1 MMRQIGFFV
10 LTLVVLV
17 AAFIFLE
24 NSFSPPFQQC
34 VTQHSQIDIANP
46 AEKDPAGFGRTLTV
60 YVQCT
65 SEFID
70 ANDGVIIA
78 FATAIIAAFT
88 FTLWRATSEQGRL
101 TRMAIDDARKSNK
114 REMRAYLSVVVGGA
128 DYQDR
133 ETNFKFAGYPILK
146 NNGRTPAYKIRYW
159 SKAEIIP
166 DALIENYQFQIIP
179 TQELSQASIG
189 PGEDRI
195 LTCIVPEFVNYAEVS
210 DIKIGKGKAL
220 WVWGTL
226 HYEDAFGDS
235 HHVNFSQRLRWLING
250 QVFGTYGHR
259 FTDSD

>member
-1 MMRQIGFFV
+1 MLRQMGFFI

-17 AAFIFLE
+17 AAFVFLE
-24 NSFSPPFQQC
+24 NSFSPRFQQC
-34 VTQHSQIDIANP
+34 VSQHSQNDSANP
-46 AEKDPAGFGRTLTV
+46 AEKFPSGLGAELTA

-65 SEFID
+65 GDFID
-70 ANDGVIIA
+70 ANDGAITA
-78 FATAIIAAFT
+78 LATAIIAAFT
-88 FTLWRATSEQGRL
+88 FTLWRATSEQSRL
-101 TRMAIDDARKSNK
+101 TRTAISDARESNK
-114 REMRAYLSVVVGGA
+114 RELRAYISVVVGGA

-146 NNGRTPAYKIRYW
+146 NNGRTPAYNIKYW

-166 DALIENYQFQIIP
+166 DALIENYQFQITP

-220 WVWGTL
+220 WVWGRL
-226 HYEDAFGDS
+226 HYEDAFGDP
-235 HHVNFSQRLRWLING
+235 HYVNFSQRIRWLSNG
-250 QVFGTYGHR
+250 QVFGTYGPR
-259 FTDSD
+259 FSDSD